1 VEKNHLAVAALWNR
15 AAELILI
22 LNVMRNS
29 VLIALATSL
38 LFVACNGSS
47 SDSKNENSSAKRYT
61 EEEKK
66 IRKEELK
73 KQRNEGFKEGPNE
86 LFYAN
91 GQMRMKGEILQG
103 EKHGLWISWRENGLK
118 WSEST
123 YNLGILDGKTASFHE
138 NGLVNYIGYYAHG
151 EKTGIWEFYDKEGKL
166 IKTEDYSKK

>member
-1 VEKNHLAVAALWNR
+1 MS
-15 AAELILI
+15 AELILI

-29 VLIALATSL
+29 VFIALASAL

-47 SDSKNENSSAKRYT
+47 NSQKENAPVKRYT

-66 IRKEELK
+66 LRKEELK

-86 LFYAN
+86 LFYEN

-123 YNLGILDGKTASFHE
+123 YNLGVLDGKTASFHE
-138 NGLVNYIGYYAHG
+138 NGLINYIGYYAQG
-151 EKTGIWEFYDKEGKL
+151 EKTGTWEFYDKEGNL
-166 IKTEDYSKK
+166 LKTEDYSKK